1 MITITAAAA
10 EQIQASL
17 NGDDNEDLKLRIA
30 AKQAADGSFEY
41 AMGLVIDVN
50 DGDFSTEISGIPLV
64 VEESNRPLL
73 EGMVI
78 DFVELEAGQ
87 PKSFIFLNP
96 NDPNYVPPTDGSLEN
111 VPAKNRS

>member
-10 EQIQASL
+10 EQIQTSL
-17 NGDDNEDLKLRIA
+17 AGDENDDVKLRIA
-30 AKQAADGSFEY
+30 AKRGTDGSFEY
-41 AMGLVIDVN
+41 AMGLVIDIN
-50 DGDFSTEISGIPLV
+50 EGDISTEISGIPLV

>member
-10 EQIQASL
+10 EQIQTSL
-17 NGDDNEDLKLRIA
+17 NGDENEEIKLRIA
-30 AKQAADGSFEY
+30 AKKGADGSFEY
-41 AMGLVIDVN
+41 AMGLVIDIN
-50 DGDFSTEISGIPLV
+50 DNDFSTEENGIPLV
-64 VEESNRPLL
+64 VEESNRALL

-78 DFVELEAGQ
+78 DYVELEPGQ

-96 NDPNYVPPTDGSLEN
+96 NDPNYVPPTDSSLEN

>member
-10 EQIQASL
+10 DQIQASFA
-17 NGDDNEDLKLRIA
+17 NEEGEELKLRLA
-30 AKQAADGSFEY
+30 AKKGADGSFEY

-50 DGDFSTEISGIPLV
+50 DNDIATEINGIPLV
-64 VEESNRPLL
+64 VEAASQPLL

-78 DFVELEAGQ
+78 DYVELESGQ

-111 VPAKNRS
+111 VPPKNRG

>member
-10 EQIQASL
+10 EQIQTSL
-17 NGDDNEDLKLRIA
+17 NSDDSEELKLRIA
-30 AKQAADGSFEY
+30 AKKASDGSFEY

-50 DGDFSTEISGIPLV
+50 EGDVSTEINGIPLV

-78 DFVELEAGQ
+78 DFVELEEGQ